1 MKITNNFLILPNE
14 SLDVSVILHKAGR
27 SSEEISKTISTTGI
41 SKIRYAYPKLFSE
54 FVFDGLTSINENH
67 NQLLNDVDTVI
78 VVSQSY
84 DQRIPSVSS
93 RVQSKFNLQPNTY
106 CIDVMDGCSGYIKAL
121 SLASMLDREG
131 RRKVLVIAGDLNS
144 TMTAQAETG
153 TRVLFGDGVSIS
165 ILESDDASPLD
176 TKIFNNGDVDN
187 FISCSVSENI
197 MNMNG
202 FEVFRFTRNVVPQLI
217 NSYLNENAKSL
228 DFYDLI
234 ALHQASKIVVSTICT
249 SLKFRNTLSDDFS
262 CGEIGN
268 LGAGSIGAWLSQI
281 YNLEK
286 KSPLKMLAVGFGSG
300 LSWGLGSIVVDVQKN
315 EVIYV

>member
-1 MKITNNFLILPNE
+1 MKITNNFLVLPKA
-14 SLDVSVILHKAGR
+14 SLDVSDILSETGR
-27 SSEEISKTISTTGI
+27 STEEIRKTISTTGI
-41 SKIRYAYPKLFSE
+41 SRICYAYPKLFTE
-54 FVFDGLTSINENH
+54 FVFDGLTTLVKNH
-67 NQLLNDVDTVI
+67 NHLFDDIDAVI

-93 RVQSKFNLQPNTY
+93 RIQSKLNLQADTY

-121 SLASMLDREG
+121 SLAYMLEREG

-144 TMTAQAETG
+144 SMTTQAGAG

-165 ILESDDASPLD
+165 ILETDTSALD
-176 TKIFNNGDVDN
+176 TKIFNNGDHNNV
-187 FISCSVSENI
+187 ISCSVSESI

-217 NSYLNENAKSL
+217 KSYLSETDKSL
-228 DFYDLI
+228 DSYDLL
-234 ALHQASKIVVSTICT
+234 ALHQASKLVVSTICS
-249 SLKFRNTLSDDFS
+249 SLKFKNTLNEDFA

-281 YNLEK
+281 NDLEK
-286 KSPLKMLAVGFGSG
+286 KGPLKMLAVGFGSG
-300 LSWGLGSIVVDVQKN
+300 LSWGLGSVVVDVQRN

>member
-1 MKITNNFLILPNE
+1 MKITNNFLILPNT
-14 SLDVSVILHKAGR
+14 SLDVSSILNEAGR
-27 SSEEISKTISTTGI
+27 SSDEISKTISTTGI
-41 SKIRYAYPKLFSE
+41 SRISYAYPKLFTE
-54 FVFDGLTSINENH
+54 FVFDGLASIADNH
-67 NQLLNDVDTVI
+67 TKLLSSVDSII

-84 DQRIPSVSS
+84 DQRIPSISS
-93 RVQSKFNLQPNTY
+93 RVQSKLNLQADTF

-121 SLASMLDREG
+121 SLAYMLEREG

-144 TMTAQAETG
+144 SMTTQADTG

-165 ILESDDASPLD
+165 ILESDTSTLD
-176 TKIFNNGDVDN
+176 TKLFNNGDHNGV
-187 FISCSVSENI
+187 ISCSVSESV

-217 NSYLNENAKSL
+217 NSYLNETDKSL
-228 DFYDLI
+228 GSYDLL
-234 ALHQASKIVVSTICT
+234 ALHQASKLVVSTICS
-249 SLKFRNTLSDDFS
+249 SLKFKNTLSEDFA

-281 YNLEK
+281 NDLEK
-286 KSPLKMLAVGFGSG
+286 KGRLKMLAVGFGSG
-300 LSWGLGSIVVDVQKN
+300 LSWGLGSVVVDVQRN